1 MNRLRELRIKKNKKQ
16 KDIASLINKTVQAYS
31 LYERGERN
39 IDNKTLKILSAF
51 YNVSTDY
58 LLDIDPLPKEV
69 NLQVFQNNVLLTTFS
84 NENPSPDD
92 EKKLALMIEIFR
104 KIPKLSIEQVESL
117 NVLVKSIK

>member
-16 KDIASLINKTVQAYS
+16 KDIAALINKTVQAYS
-31 LYERGERN
+31 LYERWERN
-39 IDNKTLKILSAF
+39 IDNKTLKTLSNY

-58 LLDIDPLPKEV
+58 LLDIEQLPKEV

-92 EKKLALMIEIFR
+92 EKKLALMIDILR
-104 KIPKLSIEQVESL
+104 KIPTLSIEQVDAL
-117 NVLVKSIK
+117 NVLIKSIK